1 MGGHFLQLRDQGCQ
15 GAWKIFTRAREV
27 CQSAPPADKAEDSLS
42 VALSIASGREDAMET
57 WGKSIA
63 LAGCVQTDNLLQA
76 DIIVG
81 EGIPQEELLR
91 MSGRGNSPTIIN
103 GGNEIASPC
112 RVLGDLLALT
122 RKYGHD
128 ADRIDR
134 IRISWLGNASGEFA
148 GLADSWLESC
158 LCFRHEFFMSF
169 PPGGELRSG
178 LLDFAMSA
186 GGKIFLSHDPEVAV
200 DGAHGVVLVPWRAD
214 DSSLSPRHPLLM
226 EGAVRE
232 KARSELGEA
241 LLFSFLPDVN
251 PTAWEEE
258 RRTCLIACQ
267 AALLEYMAA
276 LRKHSAA

>member
-103 GGNEIASPC
+103 GGNETASPC

-122 RKYGHD
+122 RNTGMTPTGLTEYASAGS
-128 ADRIDR
+128 AMPQESLRVWQTPGLNPA
-134 IRISWLGNASGEFA
+134 SASG
-148 GLADSWLESC
+148 
-158 LCFRHEFFMSF
+158 MN
-169 PPGGELRSG
+169 
-178 LLDFAMSA
+178 
-186 GGKIFLSHDPEVAV
+186 FL
-200 DGAHGVVLVPWRAD
+200 
-214 DSSLSPRHPLLM
+214 
-226 EGAVRE
+226 
-232 KARSELGEA
+232 
-241 LLFSFLPDVN
+241 
-251 PTAWEEE
+251 
-258 RRTCLIACQ
+258 
-267 AALLEYMAA
+267 
-276 LRKHSAA
+276 